1 MIEQAR
7 PRPLGRSMGQPAKLR
22 PVTLFSAFF
31 LRRARGLQLGLALC
45 LALGLL
51 MMGSAPAKAWMQTEA
66 QESATACATD
76 WSVAGGITSWFEV
89 TAEPAA
95 DTPATS
101 AEVGDGLE
109 APELGLPPSGL
120 QLTATSLSPPG
131 AKVPY
136 LLDAPWLEGLQRP
149 PRPRGG

>member
-1 MIEQAR
+1 MIEGAR
-7 PRPLGRSMGQPAKLR
+7 PTPLRRSTGRPAKLR
-22 PVTLFSAFF
+22 PVTLFSTFI
-31 LRRARGLQLGLALC
+31 LRRARGFQLGLALC

-51 MMGSAPAKAWMQTEA
+51 VMGSAQAKAWMQTEA

-76 WSVAGGITSWFEV
+76 LSAAGGFTSWLDV
-89 TAEPAA
+89 TVEPAV
-95 DTPATS
+95 DTPVTS

-120 QLTATSLSPPG
+120 QLSATSLSPPG
-131 AKVPY
+131 AKVPR
-136 LLDAPWLEGLQRP
+136 LLSAPWLEGLQRP